1 MFVVASSVDADAPLA
16 SARDTAAIPK
26 AGKALPRRFPF
37 EVRFDMAQF
46 PRPFGNP
53 IDRFRMSSVMLRPAE
68 VKRQSL
74 NSPYW
79 ALFRRVPRR

>member
-26 AGKALPRRFPF
+26 AGKALLRRLPF

-46 PRPFGNP
+46 PRPFGH
-53 IDRFRMSSVMLRPAE
+53 IDRFRMSTVMLRPA
-68 VKRQSL
+68 QM
-74 NSPYW
+74 
-79 ALFRRVPRR
+79 AG